1 MTRMVPWIAV
11 FVGLLAGTDCAH
23 GALVQHTF
31 TSEVTA
37 INIIDGAPDGPPE
50 LLAVE
55 LGDRMS
61 ISYIFDSEVEDLD
74 DISFIGIYPAL
85 SMTIEIGEFMSF
97 TEDVEITVTNELLD
111 RWTVS
116 GGDIGAESGLGL
128 VILSGIGITTGDSL
142 IIDLPYGKDV
152 GELSGGMLFQLG
164 SRDFATGIAEYSF
177 QIVPAPG
184 AVALF
189 AIAGVRGRRRRRATA

>member
-55 LGDRMS
+55 LGDRMT
-61 ISYIFDSEVEDLD
+61 ISYIFDSEAEDLVSG
-74 DISFIGIYPAL
+74 SFIGIYPAL
-85 SMTIEIGEFMSF
+85 SMTIEIGAFRSF

-111 RWTVS
+111 RWIVS
-116 GGDIGAESGLGL
+116 GGDIGAETGLGL
-128 VILSGIGITTGDSL
+128 VILSGIGVSTGDALVSD
-142 IIDLPYGKDV
+142 IPYGDEI

-164 SRDFATGIAEYSF
+164 SRDFETGIADYSF

-184 AVALF
+184 VLALLG
-189 AIAGVRGRRRRRATA
+189 AAGLCGRRRRR